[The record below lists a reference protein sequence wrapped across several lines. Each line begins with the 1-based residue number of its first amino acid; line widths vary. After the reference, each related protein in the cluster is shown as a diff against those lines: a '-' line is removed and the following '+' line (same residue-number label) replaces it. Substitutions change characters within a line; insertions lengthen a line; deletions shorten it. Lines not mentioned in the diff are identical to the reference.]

1 MRKLKKYLLPL
12 LMLTTFFS
20 SESCIAAEQVSICGT
35 GDSQL
40 LLRVL
45 GKKFEADHPDITINV
60 PDSVGSG
67 GGIRAVV
74 KGRCDLARV
83 ARPLQEREK
92 HFKLTYW
99 LFARSP
105 IAFVLHPS
113 MERPRNLTGK
123 QINGIYS
130 GNLERWDQAGG
141 DKGKIYVI
149 NREEGDSSRHILEKN
164 LPGFSDIERFSGRV
178 FYTTHEALEGIKSHR
193 QTIAYIPLSLALTS
207 NLPLLSVDGII
218 PTTANVRSGAYK
230 LVTPFGLAWKREPQG
245 VVKTFLEYL
254 KTPAAQ
260 AIMLEYGAIAVTQ
273 SE

>member
-1 MRKLKKYLLPL
+1 MKIDTGHLSLILFL
-12 LMLTTFFS
+12 ILFS
-20 SESCIAAEQVSICGT
+20 AESCLAAEQVSICGT

-67 GGIRAVV
+67 GGIRAVA

-92 HFKLTYW
+92 RFNLTYL

-105 IAFVLHPS
+105 IAFVLHPT
-113 MERPRNLTGK
+113 MKRPQNLTGK
-123 QINGIYS
+123 QIIDIYS
-130 GNLERWDQAGG
+130 GNLERWEQVGG

-149 NREEGDSSRHILEKN
+149 NREEGDSSRLILEKN
-164 LPGFSDIERFSGRV
+164 LPGFFDIERFAGRV

-193 QTIAYIPLSLALTS
+193 QTIAYLPLSLALTS
-207 NLPLLSVDGII
+207 NLPALSVDGIA
-218 PTTANVRSGAYK
+218 PTPANVRSGAYK
-230 LVTPFGLAWKREPQG
+230 LVTPFGLAWKREPQS
-245 VVKTFLEYL
+245 VVKTFVEYL

-260 AIMLEYGAIAVTQ
+260 AIMLEYGVFAATQ
-273 SE
+273 NE